1 MSNMPSTDVEDY
13 LLTVAE
19 KDPEKI
25 IKLYTGEDNDLR
37 LLLIEAREKGVIIV
51 KNKMYLYGS
60 RPIGATEDAVID
72 WMKNANNAR
81 YVDMLKKDTFPEIV

>member
-1 MSNMPSTDVEDY
+1 
-13 LLTVAE
+13 
-19 KDPEKI
+19 
-25 IKLYTGEDNDLR
+25 
-37 LLLIEAREKGVIIV
+37 
-51 KNKMYLYGS
+51 MYLYGS